1 MPYRGDRMKV
11 LHQILL
17 VCVLVLNANGLQ
29 TSVQNDKFIVTLPNT
44 SSVDN
49 YQLVEWSTNLVDW
62 QSVARNFGTTWQNT
76 YPNIEDILTS
86 GGSFFH
92 EQDLNKPQVYYRLST
107 TSMQPLDNTNSVSR
121 FLQQTTF
128 GPTSSEINQFPGIN
142 SNDINNA
149 PYEHYAS
156 WISSQ
161 IALPI
166 TSHRAFYRERSNP
179 AFTANP
185 SATEN
190 GTSLFEVAYN
200 PSKGPAF
207 NYWTNG
213 NVQQPDPN
221 GTPNNLGQSYTFVNW
236 QSGNT
241 TTTVSQERYND
252 WLANVDANGSP
263 KVWNP
268 NDTIRGGS
276 SINNQKRV
284 VWYSIAIDATDQ
296 LRQRIA
302 WALSQIFVIGEEGA
316 KHPQATERWV
326 MYYDIFVR
334 NAFGN
339 FRDVLDEVTYSPMM
353 GYYLTYERNSK
364 ASGDNFP
371 DENYAREV
379 MQLFTIGLWQLNEDG
394 TFKYDSNG
402 DLIPTYTN
410 ENISEFA
417 KVFTGLDRPNKF
429 VYYSSSVYPNYEEY
443 QNQNYQEDMIFK
455 NGNGVFHDFDS
466 KVDLYG
472 NTFTNPWASA
482 GAVGGEAA
490 MRADIKYVLD
500 QLFDHDNTP
509 PFISKFLIQRFTVSN
524 PSPTYIYDV
533 AQVFK
538 SGTFNTGSYSFG
550 DGSRGNL
557 EAVIA
562 AILLHPEARTP
573 SLKFDETFG
582 KLREPLIKL
591 MSIARSF
598 NIESLNTY
606 GLYPFA
612 NLYLKLNQA
621 PYLYPSV
628 FNFYRSDFQPNGVV
642 LDKDLNAPEFQ
653 PLTDVTTV
661 GLPNAIGWLVFEGI
675 KRNTDDFGI
684 GSKWYEQGVLDLTP
698 QINIAA
704 STDALIGNLNTL
716 ITAGR
721 LTESNRIII
730 RNYINSLPSGTS
742 AQKKNRV
749 EKAIWLMSLTPEFNS
764 LY

>member
-1 MPYRGDRMKV
+1 MHCRGDIMKV
-11 LHQILL
+11 IPKILL
-17 VCVLVLNANGLQ
+17 VFILVTTTYGLQ
-29 TSVQNDKFIVTLPNT
+29 TSVQNNKFVVTLPNT

-49 YQLVEWSTNLVDW
+49 FQLVEWSTNLIDW

-76 YPNIEDILTS
+76 YPNTETLLNS
-86 GGSFFH
+86 GGIFSH
-92 EQDLNKPQVYYRLST
+92 EQDLNRPQVYYRLSAN
-107 TSMQPLDNTNSVSR
+107 SMSALDNTNSIAR
-121 FLQQTTF
+121 FFQQTTF
-128 GPTSSEINQFPGIN
+128 GPKSSEINQFPGIN
-142 SNDINNA
+142 SSDINDA
-149 PYEHYAS
+149 PYEYYAS
-156 WISSQ
+156 WIDSQ

-179 AFTANP
+179 AFLPNA
-185 SATEN
+185 SATNN
-190 GTSLFEVAYN
+190 GTSLFEVGYD
-200 PSKGPAF
+200 PLKGPAF

-221 GTPNNLGQSYTFVNW
+221 GTPNNLGQTYTFVNW

-263 KVWNP
+263 NVWNP

-276 SINNQKRV
+276 SIINQKRV
-284 VWYSIAIDATDQ
+284 IWYSIAIDAADQ

-302 WALSQIFVIGEEGA
+302 WALSQIFVIGEEGS
-316 KHPQATERWV
+316 KHPQATERWT

-353 GYYLTYERNSK
+353 GYYLTYEKNAK
-364 ASGDNFP
+364 QSGDKFP

-394 TFKYDSNG
+394 TFKYDANG

-410 ENISEFA
+410 EDITEFA
-417 KVFTGLDRPNKF
+417 KVFTGLDRPDKF
-429 VYYSSSVYPNYEEY
+429 VYYNSNVYPNYEEY
-443 QNQNYQEDMIFK
+443 QNQNYQEDMK
-455 NGNGVFHDFDS
+455 YVSWAHDFNS

-472 NTFTNPWASA
+472 DTFTNPWGSDGYEDAI
-482 GAVGGEAA
+482 EK
-490 MRADIKYVLD
+490 DIKYVLD

-509 PFISKFLIQRFTVSN
+509 PFISRFLIQRFTASN
-524 PSPTYIYDV
+524 PSPKYIYDV

-538 SGTFNTGSYSFG
+538 SGIFSTGSYSFG
-550 DGSRGNL
+550 EGERGDL

-573 SLKFDETFG
+573 ALKFDGTFG
-582 KLREPLIKL
+582 KLREPLIKFI
-591 MSIARSF
+591 SIARTF

-606 GLYPFA
+606 GLYPFD
-612 NLYLKLNQA
+612 NLYKKLNQA

-628 FNFYRSDFQPNGVV
+628 FNFYRSDFQPNGPV

-653 PLTDVTTV
+653 PMTDVTTV

-675 KRNTDDFGI
+675 VRSTEDTGI
-684 GSKWYEQGVLDLTP
+684 GSKWYEQGVLNLTS
-698 QINIAA
+698 QINLA
-704 STDALIGNLNTL
+704 SDTDALINNLNGL

-721 LTESNRIII
+721 LTESNRLIIK
-730 RNYINSLPSGTS
+730 NHINSLPSGTS
-742 AQKKNRV
+742 TQKKNRV
-749 EKAIWLMSLTPEFNS
+749 EQAIWLMSLTPEFNS

>member
-1 MPYRGDRMKV
+1 MKV

-17 VCVLVLNANGLQ
+17 VFTLVLTTSGFQ
-29 TSVQNDKFIVTLPNT
+29 TSVQNDKFRVTLPNT

-49 YQLVEWSTNLVDW
+49 FQLVEWSTNLVDW

-76 YPNIEDILTS
+76 YPNTEDISTS

-92 EQDLNKPQVYYRLST
+92 EQDLDKPQVYYRLST
-107 TSMQPLDNTNSVSR
+107 NSMQPLDNTNSVAR

-142 SNDINNA
+142 SSDINDA
-149 PYEHYAS
+149 PYEYYAS

-179 AFTANP
+179 AFTDNP
-185 SATEN
+185 SAMKN
-190 GTSLFEVAYN
+190 GTSLFEVAYD

-213 NVQQPDPN
+213 NVQQPDKN
-221 GTPNNLGQSYTFVNW
+221 GTPNNLGQPYTFVQW
-236 QSGNT
+236 QQSANLTLDIEQG
-241 TTTVSQERYND
+241 RYND
-252 WLANVDANGSP
+252 WLANVDNNGNQR
-263 KVWNP
+263 VWNP
-268 NDTIRGGS
+268 NDTQRGGS
-276 SINNQKRV
+276 SLNNQKRV

-296 LRQRIA
+296 LRQRLA

-353 GYYLTYERNSK
+353 GYYLTYEKNSK

-402 DLIPTYTN
+402 ELIPTYTN
-410 ENISEFA
+410 ENIAEFA
-417 KVFTGLDRPNKF
+417 KVFTGLDRPDKF
-429 VYYSSSVYPNYEEY
+429 VYYNSSVYPNYEEY
-443 QNQNYQEDMIFK
+443 QNQNYQEDMKF
-455 NGNGVFHDFDS
+455 VSWAHDYDS
-466 KVDLYG
+466 KSDLDG
-472 NTFTNPWASA
+472 NTFTHSQY
-482 GAVGGEAA
+482 GEQGI
-490 MRADIKYVLD
+490 RDDIEYVLD
-500 QLFDHDNTP
+500 HLFNHDNTP
-509 PFISKFLIQRFTVSN
+509 PFISRFLIQRFTVSN
-524 PSPTYIYDV
+524 PSPTYIYDI

-538 SGTFNTGSYSFG
+538 SGSFNAGSYSFG

-573 SLKFDETFG
+573 SLKFDETYG

-653 PLTDVTTV
+653 PMTDVTTV

-675 KRNTDDFGI
+675 KRNSDDLGI
-684 GSKWYEQGVLDLTP
+684 GSKWYEQGILDLTP

-704 STDALIGNLNTL
+704 STDALIENLNTL

-730 RNYINSLPSGTS
+730 RNYINSLPSGTA
-742 AQKKNRV
+742 AQKKDRA